1 LPAARRE
8 RYVSEVGLRP
18 DQAHILAGD
27 RAWAVFFEQA
37 VELGADPKSVANWMT
52 QDLAGA
58 LNESRSELTDTK
70 VTPKHIADIVRLVAD
85 GTVSGSGAKQ
95 VLAEVMATGAE
106 AASIVDDKDLRQVS
120 DTGALASI
128 VDQVIADNPG
138 PVEQFRGGKE
148 GVIGFLVGAVMK
160 ASGGSANPKVVQ
172 ELLRER
178 LAG

>member
-1 LPAARRE
+1 
-8 RYVSEVGLRP
+8 G
-18 DQAHILAGD
+18 
-27 RAWAVFFEQA
+27 
-37 VELGADPKSVANWMT
+37 
-52 QDLAGA
+52 
-58 LNESRSELTDTK
+58 
-70 VTPKHIADIVRLVAD
+70 
-85 GTVSGSGAKQ
+85 
-95 VLAEVMATGAE
+95 E
-106 AASIVDDKDLRQVS
+106 AASIVDEKGLRQVS
-120 DTGALASI
+120 DTGELAAV